1 MWGSC
6 SKKGEAEKP
15 WMTGPAIPLDLHRQL
30 WGYWS
35 KVGDM
40 QIVETQ
46 QAGGQ
51 TGDALI
57 GDTLVLVGSGSEGST
72 GFLGLGWNE
81 YLRDSC
87 P

>member
-6 SKKGEAEKP
+6 GKKGEAEKP
-15 WMTGPAIPLDLHRQL
+15 WMTGPAIPLGLHRQL

-57 GDTLVLVGSGSEGST
+57 GGYSGPCGKGVRGFHRVLR
-72 GFLGLGWNE
+72 LGME
-81 YLRDSC
+81 
-87 P
+87 